1 LFTTLTVLGV
11 FILRYQKPD
20 LERPYRTWGYPVTP
34 AIFLILNCW
43 FLWFVFKGKPVASLV
58 GLGVVALGLVVYF
71 IAKYLSKNEEIK
83 SL

>member
-1 LFTTLTVLGV
+1 
-11 FILRYQKPD
+11 
-20 LERPYRTWGYPVTP
+20 VTP

-58 GLGVVALGLVVYF
+58 GLGVVALGLIVYF
-71 IAKYLSKNEEIK
+71 LAKFLSKNKEIK